1 MLFSRKKSFPP
12 LISICIPVFNS
23 EKYLGRCLDSI
34 IKQDFSSLEIVIV
47 NDASEGT
54 DENGYRCRKIVKKS
68 LKKSKIPYIYISHNV
83 NLGIMET
90 RRDCVTYSS
99 GKYIFCIDSDDFL
112 ENPRYLS
119 LLYETA
125 EREGADIVNSRAL
138 CYSENPKRMEPVLKA
153 QQKKMDCIVTGP
165 IEGDRAVFDSFIIK
179 KEHLGYLWAKLIRRD
194 LFESALECIPCT
206 FCTMGE
212 DLLIY
217 TFLSLSAK
225 KYYGIE
231 EKCYRYS
238 VDSGISSEQMVTDL
252 NRWYKVCS
260 ASSVFTVLFTYIQEH
275 YEEFTVAERN
285 EIRRIANGF
294 LLNNLKQLEMRVVPE
309 LKEEAYGLLCDMW
322 GADYVKLIEK
332 STILSTDFS
341 C

>member
-1 MLFSRKKSFPP
+1 MLFSKKKSFPP

-23 EKYLGRCLDSI
+23 EKYLGRCLESV
-34 IKQDFSSLEIVIV
+34 KNQDFKNLEIIIV
-47 NDASEGT
+47 NDASVGT
-54 DENGYRCRKIVKKS
+54 DENGCRCRKIVKKS

-138 CYSENPKRMEPVLKA
+138 CYSDDPKRMEPVLKV
-153 QQKKMDCIVTGP
+153 QQKKMDQTVTGP
-165 IEGDRAVFDSFIIK
+165 IEGDRAIFDSFLIK
-179 KEHLGYLWAKLIRRD
+179 KEHLGYLWAKLIRRE
-194 LFESALECIPCT
+194 LFEKALECIPCT

-212 DLLIY
+212 DLLLY
-217 TFLSLSAK
+217 FFLSLFAK
-225 KYYGIE
+225 KYYGIAE
-231 EKCYRYS
+231 MCYRYS
-238 VDSGISSEQMVTDL
+238 VDGGISSEQMVTDMD
-252 NRWYKVCS
+252 RWYKVCS

-332 STILSTDFS
+332 STILGTDFS